1 MIINSIRGGVL
12 IPPNIYKII
21 GENMSSESKRDNF
34 VKKLKNK
41 QAKTSKLIITPN
53 CQTIFIKEGKTH
65 IQESNEI
72 VENNSIL
79 KGLLQKNENPIDL
92 LFYLGYILVDEGIDK
107 TLMYCSESL
116 NNKTEERLE
125 RLKKKINKYSNS
137 LIMDIYESLSEEE
150 KSRCSEALKKYEEL
164 MSDKKEHT
172 I

>member
-1 MIINSIRGGVL
+1 
-12 IPPNIYKII
+12 
-21 GENMSSESKRDNF
+21 MSSESKRDNF

-125 RLKKKINKYSNS
+125 RLKKKIINIQIV
-137 LIMDIYESLSEEE
+137 L
-150 KSRCSEALKKYEEL
+150 
-164 MSDKKEHT
+164 
-172 I
+172 

>member
-1 MIINSIRGGVL
+1 
-12 IPPNIYKII
+12 
-21 GENMSSESKRDNF
+21 MSSESKRDNF

-41 QAKTSKLIITPN
+41 QTKTSKLIITPN

-150 KSRCSEALKKYEEL
+150 KNRCSEALKKYEEL

>member
-1 MIINSIRGGVL
+1 
-12 IPPNIYKII
+12 
-21 GENMSSESKRDNF
+21 MSSESKRDNF